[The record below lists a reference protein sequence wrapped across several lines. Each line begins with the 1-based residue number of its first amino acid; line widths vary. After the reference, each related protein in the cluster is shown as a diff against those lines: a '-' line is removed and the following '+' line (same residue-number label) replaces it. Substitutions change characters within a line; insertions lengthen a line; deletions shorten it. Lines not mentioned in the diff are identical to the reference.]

1 MTKPCVL
8 TRNQGLANDSTNYE
22 MFGYG
27 QILGMECFVEARG
40 QVRETLV
47 FQGNKVLELI
57 DMKWGAFNLLL
68 IQKL

>member
-1 MTKPCVL
+1 MTKPCVF

-22 MFGYG
+22 KFGYG

-47 FQGNKVLELI
+47 F
-57 DMKWGAFNLLL
+57 
-68 IQKL
+68 